1 MAVALNNP
9 FSLTADLASIVISFK
24 FERSYLTSF
33 RADLFSKRGRWRS
46 KMQYWA
52 YYISIFIM
60 GLTLLIHLQLI
71 AAPTILVPI
80 GFLLAIVFIA
90 TGVSAAMKIEVDLDF
105 IFHKNQDKK
114 DFK

>member
-1 MAVALNNP
+1 
-9 FSLTADLASIVISFK
+9 
-24 FERSYLTSF
+24 
-33 RADLFSKRGRWRS
+33 
-46 KMQYWA
+46 
-52 YYISIFIM
+52 
-60 GLTLLIHLQLI
+60 LI
-71 AAPTILVPI
+71 AAPAILVPI

>member
-1 MAVALNNP
+1 
-9 FSLTADLASIVISFK
+9 
-24 FERSYLTSF
+24 
-33 RADLFSKRGRWRS
+33 
-46 KMQYWA
+46 MQYWA

-60 GLTLLIHLQLI
+60 WLTLLIHLQLI

>member
-1 MAVALNNP
+1 M
-9 FSLTADLASIVISFK
+9 
-24 FERSYLTSF
+24 R
-33 RADLFSKRGRWRS
+33 
-46 KMQYWA
+46 YWA
-52 YYISIFIM
+52 HYISIFIM

>member
-1 MAVALNNP
+1 MH
-9 FSLTADLASIVISFK
+9 
-24 FERSYLTSF
+24 
-33 RADLFSKRGRWRS
+33 
-46 KMQYWA
+46 YWA
-52 YYISIFIM
+52 YYISIFVM

>member
-1 MAVALNNP
+1 MH
-9 FSLTADLASIVISFK
+9 
-24 FERSYLTSF
+24 
-33 RADLFSKRGRWRS
+33 
-46 KMQYWA
+46 YWA

>member
-9 FSLTADLASIVISFK
+9 FSLTADSASIVISFK

-71 AAPTILVPI
+71 AAPAILVPI
-80 GFLLAIVFIA
+80 GFFLAIVFIA
-90 TGVSAAMKIEVDLDF
+90 IGVSAAMKTDVDLDF
-105 IFHKNQDKK
+105 MFHKTPDKK
-114 DFK
+114 D